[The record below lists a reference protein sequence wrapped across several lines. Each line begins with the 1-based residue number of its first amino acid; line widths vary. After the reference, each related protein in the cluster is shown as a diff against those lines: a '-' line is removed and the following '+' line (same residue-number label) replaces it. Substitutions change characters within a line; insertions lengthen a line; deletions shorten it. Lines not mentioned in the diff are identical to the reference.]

1 MVTGIDEGRRGVFG
15 YLVRRLINYVV
26 LCLAATF
33 LAFLLASA
41 TFNPIGLLKQRQPP
55 PPAATLEAKQRELH
69 LDQPVPQRFLT
80 WMGGVVRGDFGSTTQ
95 DRPITDEL
103 GRRAG
108 VSLRLFVVGITLG
121 ILLGV
126 LLGVVSA
133 IRQYKLSDYLATLF
147 SFLILSTPVFVLG
160 TLLKYG
166 ALEVNQLTGSQY
178 LQFTN
183 EATPG
188 FEGSWLAALG
198 DRLRYLIVPT
208 LTIAL
213 GQIAFYSRYQ
223 RSAMLDVLGSDFL
236 RTAQAKGL
244 TRRRT
249 LFKHGMRTALIPMA
263 TLFAFGFGLLVTGG
277 VFTERIFTWH
287 GMGEWLVQG
296 VNAQDTNIVA
306 TVTLFVAVLVLI
318 SGWLSDVLYAALDP
332 RIRVS

>member
-1 MVTGIDEGRRGVFG
+1 VLG
-15 YLVRRLINYVV
+15 YLARRLVNYVV
-26 LCLAATF
+26 LCLVATF
-33 LAFLLASA
+33 LAFALASV
-41 TFNPIGLLKQRQPP
+41 TFDPLGLLRQRQPP
-55 PPAATLEAKQRELH
+55 PPAATIAAKGRELH
-69 LDQPVPQRFLT
+69 LDQPVPQRFVT
-80 WMGGVVRGDFGSTTQ
+80 WMGGVLHGDFGRTTL
-95 DRPITDEL
+95 DKPITAEL

-108 VSLRLFVVGITLG
+108 VSLRLFLVGITVG

-133 IRQYKLSDYLATLF
+133 IRQYKLSDYLATLY
-147 SFLILSTPVFVLG
+147 SFVVLSTPVFVLG

-183 EATPG
+183 EASPG
-188 FEGSWLAALG
+188 FDGSWLASLN
-198 DRLRYLIVPT
+198 DRLRHLIVPT

-244 TRRRT
+244 TRRRA

-263 TLFAFGFGLLVTGG
+263 TLFAFGFGLLITGG
-277 VFTERIFTWH
+277 VFTEKIFSWH
-287 GMGEWLVQG
+287 GMGEWLVDG
-296 VNAQDTNIVA
+296 VNAQDVVS

-318 SGWLSDVLYAALDP
+318 SGWLSDLLYAVLDP
-332 RIRVS
+332 RIRV